1 MIPPE
6 EQGRRPGEGKG
17 KGTKDAAKGKWK
29 PKAETGGGGL
39 PPPPPNA
46 RGKIEELLE
55 ERSAAHAASQVSG
68 AASSS
73 SAGAAG
79 ADVLAER
86 EGPKASVAKEEA
98 AAEKPAA
105 EKPAAE
111 EPAAEKPEQEKE
123 KAAKEGSKRKDSG
136 PPTEQAEEKK
146 AKSDTE
152 EVLKEVF
159 LSLRSMRRRVREAG
173 LKLGFGTTSSAS
185 AAPNSFEEEVDYG
198 ADDEEEDEEDLAQI
212 AEAVARNESTT
223 REVLELLFAEQ
234 QKLNERLE
242 SLLSRQQEPE
252 RAVADRVEQAWA
264 ALRSKD
270 ASSASDFFRELDDA
284 TVQSMRDVAGMNP
297 LHLVARERWYGMSY
311 TLIGRCPSLCNEVS
325 LQRQPPNW
333 TPLMSL
339 ANQPKATGAEAK
351 REYEILVVM
360 LPAMTTDALMTQSGT
375 GATCTHLAVSKG
387 NLELVRQ
394 VLWEL
399 WSRDRAL
406 PRRHLELAN
415 SMGKSAV
422 DVAFRNNA
430 DFARYL
436 QDYWQGPVYT
446 ERPAWDERGYAYAWR
461 GKGKGR

>member
-1 MIPPE
+1 INLPAAIPGEIAKACVEGRVIPPE

-111 EPAAEKPEQEKE
+111 
-123 KAAKEGSKRKDSG
+123 
-136 PPTEQAEEKK
+136 AEEKK

-159 LSLRSMRRRVREAG
+159 LSLRSMRRR
-173 LKLGFGTTSSAS
+173 
-185 AAPNSFEEEVDYG
+185 
-198 ADDEEEDEEDLAQI
+198 
-212 AEAVARNESTT
+212 AVARNESTT

-436 QDYWQGPVYT
+436 QDNWQGPVYT